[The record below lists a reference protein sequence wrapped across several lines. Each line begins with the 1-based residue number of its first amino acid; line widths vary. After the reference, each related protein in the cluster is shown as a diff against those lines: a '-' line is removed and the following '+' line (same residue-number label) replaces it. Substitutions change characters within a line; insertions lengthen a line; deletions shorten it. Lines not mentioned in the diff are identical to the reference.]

1 MPGPALAG
9 EGGEGGEA
17 PAGAG
22 SPALPSRTPSS
33 CTLRQRLPKVT
44 QASSCGCAAVPQGT
58 PRVSFLHEG
67 AQQFA
72 NTDRRSAPQHS
83 SKVFAVVAA
92 RVLCQQTLLQ
102 HSKAS
107 NGMHAGRKH
116 SELCSLSA
124 ESRHTPCAAQ
134 GPAQGSMFQRLSPP
148 LSLASVLGSRAHT
161 RARDCCTRRRGLYK
175 TGVTKRRG

>member
-1 MPGPALAG
+1 MLTGIHFLRLAFMRHRCGRVAGRARARRARRASTAWQREPAPAPGPALAG
-9 EGGEGGEA
+9 EGGKEA
-17 PAGAG
+17 PAVAG
-22 SPALPSRTPSS
+22 SRTPS
-33 CTLRQRLPKVT
+33 
-44 QASSCGCAAVPQGT
+44 SSCGCAAVPQGT

-116 SELCSLSA
+116 QVSCALSVLSLGTRRA
-124 ESRHTPCAAQ
+124 LPK
-134 GPAQGSMFQRLSPP
+134 GPRRVACFSVSLP
-148 LSLASVLGSRAHT
+148 LSR
-161 RARDCCTRRRGLYK
+161 
-175 TGVTKRRG
+175 